1 MTVYL
6 VGAGPGDPKLVTV
19 RGAELLSRASAV
31 VFDRLVDPRLVSL
44 APAGA
49 ELVDVGKRAGDSG
62 SADQEAINELL
73 VDLARRHE
81 VVVRLKGGDPFVF
94 GRGGE
99 EALAVRAAGLDF
111 EVVAGVSAATG
122 VLTAAGVPVTHRG
135 VAASFTV
142 VTGHAAGGEPAAA
155 DWESLASL
163 GGTLVVLMGVAH
175 RGEIADRLIAAGRPP
190 ATPVAVIERGTVP
203 GQRTVRT
210 TLERL
215 GAVPVASPATIVIG
229 EVAALDLSWS
239 EDRPLS
245 GWRILVTR
253 ARSQASAL
261 VERLAAAGAWPVE
274 LPVIAVAD
282 AADGGAALDLA
293 MSRVDRYDWIVF
305 TSVNAVE
312 RSWRHLRDARSLGRT
327 KVAAIGDGTAAALA
341 ERGVVADLLP
351 DRFVAE
357 SLVAAFPEPS
367 ERGTGS
373 ALLPSAAGARAV
385 LAAGLR
391 EKGWRVDVVEAYRTV
406 RPAPG
411 DAASAALDGADAVTF
426 TSSSTVTGFL
436 EVAGAKRVP
445 AVVACIGPV
454 TAQTAREAGL
464 RVDVV
469 APVHTVDGL
478 VAALVAWA
486 EHHRGGPQA
495 PR

>member
-6 VGAGPGDPKLVTV
+6 VGAGPGDPKLITV
-19 RGAELLSRASAV
+19 RGAELLARAGAV
-31 VFDRLVDPRLVSL
+31 VYDRLVDPRLVSL
-44 APAGA
+44 APPGA

-73 VDLARRHE
+73 VDLARRHQ

-122 VLTAAGVPVTHRG
+122 VLAAAGVPVTHRG

-142 VTGHAAGGEPAAA
+142 VTGHAAGGEPATA
-155 DWESLASL
+155 DWETLASL
-163 GGTLVVLMGVAH
+163 GGTIVVLMGVAH

-210 TLERL
+210 TLDRL
-215 GAVPVASPATIVIG
+215 GAVPVSSPATIVIG
-229 EVAALDLSWS
+229 EVAALDLSWY

-261 VERLAAAGAWPVE
+261 VDRLAAAGAWPVE

-312 RSWRHLRDARSLGRT
+312 RSWRHLRDARSLGRA
-327 KVAAIGDGTAAALA
+327 KVAAIGDGTAAALGREGGRRRPPSRPLRRRVARRRVPGAVRAGDGIGPAA
-341 ERGVVADLLP
+341 ERGGREDGP
-351 DRFVAE
+351 G
-357 SLVAAFPEPS
+357 
-367 ERGTGS
+367 RGT
-373 ALLPSAAGARAV
+373 AREG
-385 LAAGLR
+385 LA
-391 EKGWRVDVVEAYRTV
+391 VDVVEAYRTV

-411 DAASAALDGADAVTF
+411 DAASEALDGADAVTF
-426 TSSSTVTGFL
+426 TSSSTVTGFV

-486 EHHRGGPQA
+486 EHHKGGPQA

>member
-6 VGAGPGDPKLVTV
+6 VGAGPGDPKLITV
-19 RGAELLSRASAV
+19 RGAELLARAGAV

-44 APAGA
+44 APPGA

-73 VDLARRHE
+73 VDLARRHQA
-81 VVVRLKGGDPFVF
+81 VVRLKGGDPFVF

-122 VLTAAGVPVTHRG
+122 VLAAAGVPVTHRG

-142 VTGHAAGGEPAAA
+142 VTGHAAGGEPATA
-155 DWESLASL
+155 DWETLASL
-163 GGTLVVLMGVAH
+163 GGTIVVLMGVAH

-210 TLERL
+210 TLDRL
-215 GAVPVASPATIVIG
+215 GAVPVSSPATIVIG
-229 EVAALDLSWS
+229 EVAALDLSWY

-261 VERLAAAGAWPVE
+261 VDRLAAAGAWPVE
-274 LPVIAVAD
+274 LPVIAVTD

-312 RSWRHLRDARSLGRT
+312 RSWRHLRDARSLGRA
-327 KVAAIGDGTAAALA
+327 KVAAIGDGTAARARP
-341 ERGVVADLLP
+341 RGGSSPTSFPTATSP
-351 DRFVAE
+351 SRSSPRSRSRPSGGRDRPCCRARR
-357 SLVAAFPEPS
+357 A
-367 ERGTGS
+367 RGRS
-373 ALLPSAAGARAV
+373 WPRDCARRAGAST
-385 LAAGLR
+385 
-391 EKGWRVDVVEAYRTV
+391 WS
-406 RPAPG
+406 RPTGRSDPRLVTPRPKPSTAPTL
-411 DAASAALDGADAVTF
+411 SR
-426 TSSSTVTGFL
+426 S
-436 EVAGAKRVP
+436 R
-445 AVVACIGPV
+445 
-454 TAQTAREAGL
+454 R
-464 RVDVV
+464 R
-469 APVHTVDGL
+469 
-478 VAALVAWA
+478 
-486 EHHRGGPQA
+486 R
-495 PR
+495 R